1 MTHENS
7 LSLKA
12 VIALG
17 SNRPASENSMTSES
31 VPVVSA
37 GARRMRWYRER
48 RRRGITCIKVE
59 LLRREVDAL
68 IACGLL
74 KPAER
79 QDRGALAAALHRYL
93 DANPIAGRRQ

>member
-1 MTHENS
+1 MTHGNS
-7 LSLKA
+7 LSVKA

-48 RRRGITCIKVE
+48 RRRG
-59 LLRREVDAL
+59 LRCVTIQIRHSEVDAL
-68 IACGLL
+68 VTRRLL
-74 KPAER
+74 APEER
-79 QDRGALAAALHRYL
+79 ADRGALRQAIHRFL
-93 DANPIAGRRQ
+93 DMTLGRTW